1 MTENAHRRGA
11 GVTMRIKLLPSL
23 AHPPLSVG
31 SADTTPL
38 AAVLE
43 GSSVACTLMR
53 TGSLSKS
60 TTSQPCHMPLYS
72 A

>member
-1 MTENAHRRGA
+1 M
-11 GVTMRIKLLPSL
+11 TMRIKLLPSL
-23 AHPPLSVG
+23 AHPPCSAPFFVG
-31 SADTTPL
+31 SADTAPL

-60 TTSQPCHMPLYS
+60 TTSRAPYLSTLHP
-72 A
+72 